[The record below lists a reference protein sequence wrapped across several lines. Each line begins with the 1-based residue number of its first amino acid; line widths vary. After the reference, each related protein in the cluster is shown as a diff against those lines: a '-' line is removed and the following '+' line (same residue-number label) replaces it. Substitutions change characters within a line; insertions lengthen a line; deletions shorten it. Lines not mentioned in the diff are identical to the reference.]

1 MRFSLRC
8 YTRVQISNL
17 SKLAHVSIR
26 TCFGT
31 CHMRY
36 TQQNMSLHRSKKL
49 RQRTSRT
56 SQCCTGT
63 SGESRTYSAG
73 AGHDQHRDGKKRT
86 HGVLLFQGYSGVSYS
101 VVNKVFNMILA
112 LKKHRLAVASVCG
125 RHEPIPPAASL
136 AHVTA
141 YVRHPE
147 ASLVIRNIGA
157 NPS

>member
-8 YTRVQISNL
+8 YTRMYISNL
-17 SKLAHVSIR
+17 PKFAHVYMR

-86 HGVLLFQGYSGVSYS
+86 HGVLLLQGN
-101 VVNKVFNMILA
+101 VVCCCNQSLEMFVA
-112 LKKHRLAVASVCG
+112 LKRHCRAVASVCGG

-136 AHVTA
+136 LT
-141 YVRHPE
+141 
-147 ASLVIRNIGA
+147 
-157 NPS
+157 